1 MRSFT
6 AITLMLGEEQTLK
19 IKDVPFNASYSSL
32 DLEEL
37 TLEVR
42 NEGNAPPY
50 I

>member
-19 IKDVPFNASYSSL
+19 IKDVSFNASYSSL

-42 NEGNAPPY
+42 ND
-50 I
+50 